1 MNILMT
7 GGTGFIGQKLI
18 DKLIENDHHTYVLTR
33 SPKKHPNTANITFIS
48 YDYPVNRLPKI
59 HGVINLAGESI
70 FGKWTDEKKANIL
83 KSRLEITEKVIQL
96 ISKMNEKPNVFVNAS
111 AVGFYGMSDTKIFTE
126 ETKLPAKDFLAD
138 VVAKWE
144 NAALAAEDFGIRTVR
159 TRFGIILDSDNGALS
174 LMDKVFKSFIG
185 GKVGNGEQ
193 WMSWVHIDDVINLI
207 YYALTNDFV
216 KGPINVTAPNPLRNK
231 DFTIS
236 LGDALNRPTVFMVPK
251 EAITLV
257 MGEMGQLI
265 TKGQYVLPKRAIEY
279 GYQFKYP
286 YLKDALEAIYHSK

>member
-18 DKLIENDHHTYVLTR
+18 NKLIENDHHTYVLTR

-59 HGVINLAGESI
+59 HGVVNLAGESI
-70 FGKWTDEKKANIL
+70 FGKWTNEKKESIL
-83 KSRLEITEKVIQL
+83 KSRLDITEKTIQL
-96 ISKMNEKPNVFVNAS
+96 ISKMNEKPNVFINAS
-111 AVGFYGMSDTKIFTE
+111 AVGFYGMSDTQIFTE

-159 TRFGIILDSDNGALS
+159 TRFGIILDGDNGALS

-207 YYALTNDFV
+207 YYALTNDYV
-216 KGPINVTAPNPLRNK
+216 EGPINVTAPNPLRNK
-231 DFTIS
+231 DFTIT
-236 LGDALNRPTVFMVPK
+236 LGKALNRPTVFMVPK
-251 EAITLV
+251 DAITLI
-257 MGEMGQLI
+257 MGDMGQLI

-286 YLKDALEAIYHSK
+286 DLKNALEAIYSPK

>member
-18 DKLIENDHHTYVLTR
+18 NKLIENDHHTYVLTR

-59 HGVINLAGESI
+59 HGVVNLAGESI
-70 FGKWTDEKKANIL
+70 FGKWTNEKKESIL
-83 KSRLEITEKVIQL
+83 KSRLDITEKTIQL
-96 ISKMNEKPNVFVNAS
+96 ISKMNEKPNVFINAS
-111 AVGFYGMSDTKIFTE
+111 AVGFYGMSDTQIFTE

-159 TRFGIILDSDNGALS
+159 TRFGIILDGDNGALF

-207 YYALTNDFV
+207 YYALTNDYV
-216 KGPINVTAPNPLRNK
+216 EGPINVTAPNPLRNK
-231 DFTIS
+231 DFTIT
-236 LGDALNRPTVFMVPK
+236 LGEALNRPTVFMVPK
-251 EAITLV
+251 DAITLI
-257 MGEMGQLI
+257 MGDMGQLI

-286 YLKDALEAIYHSK
+286 DLKNALEAIYSPK